1 MGQGTTEY
9 LEEYKPP
16 LFEGGDGIRE
26 TGRAI
31 VQGIPHKRTGTCL
44 PNPRSPSV
52 RYNSDSPPFTLPN
65 SKYLL
70 GPIKLRPLSFLS
82 TEIPVDRPWLEW
94 QRLRVEQEVL
104 SMASNVIDVHT
115 KKVDGWFPSPS

>member
-1 MGQGTTEY
+1 MAFVKLGEQLSKGFLTSEQEHVY
-9 LEEYKPP
+9 QILEVLLSGIIVILP
-16 LFEGGDGIRE
+16 LSHFL
-26 TGRAI
+26 T
-31 VQGIPHKRTGTCL
+31 
-44 PNPRSPSV
+44 PN
-52 RYNSDSPPFTLPN
+52 
-65 SKYLL
+65 LL